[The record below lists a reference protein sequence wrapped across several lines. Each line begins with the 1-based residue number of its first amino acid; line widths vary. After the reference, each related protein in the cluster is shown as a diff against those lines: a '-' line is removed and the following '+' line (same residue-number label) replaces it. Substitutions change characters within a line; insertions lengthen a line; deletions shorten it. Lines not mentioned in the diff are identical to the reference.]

1 MSWVLGNVIDVNH
14 YGSLQKLLRIT
25 AHVKRFVRD
34 VRSKM
39 VGEEVVLKTLRADDI
54 EEALRFWVIYEQAV
68 LMKNGNFEKLKHSLN
83 VYRDNKN
90 LLRVKS
96 LITEAIELDYNTRR
110 TCYCYVMNRNL

>member
-34 VRSKM
+34 VRSNK
-39 VGEEVVLKTLRADDI
+39 VGEVVLKTLRADDI

-68 LMKNGNFEKLKHSLN
+68 LMKNGNFEKLKYSLN
-83 VYRDNKN
+83 VYR
-90 LLRVKS
+90 
-96 LITEAIELDYNTRR
+96 
-110 TCYCYVMNRNL
+110 

>member
-1 MSWVLGNVIDVNH
+1 
-14 YGSLQKLLRIT
+14 
-25 AHVKRFVRD
+25 
-34 VRSKM
+34 
-39 VGEEVVLKTLRADDI
+39 
-54 EEALRFWVIYEQAV
+54 
-68 LMKNGNFEKLKHSLN
+68 MKNGNFEKLKHSLN